1 MDEVIIT
8 LQQSVDVAID
18 GAAIACD
25 EVVLRPP
32 TGRVQSQVQFLPGGS
47 TSDIKNEWCVY
58 GCHHGWWHVAQAQ
71 AITGVLAFM
80 AVIMKETTHG
90 SNPRSD

>member
-1 MDEVIIT
+1 MDEVVIT

-32 TGRVQSQVQFLPGGS
+32 TGRVQSQVQ
-47 TSDIKNEWCVY
+47 
-58 GCHHGWWHVAQAQ
+58 
-71 AITGVLAFM
+71 AITCALAFM
-80 AVIMKETTHG
+80 DVIMKETTHG